1 MINFL
6 GNIQKT
12 PDYYN
17 LKNDKKIKDLN
28 TKVSKVG
35 QGVNAKIYSIRPD
48 KLITKKKKKTLAFK
62 SQKKEKPYNID
73 IHISSA
79 VLLAFYDFQP
89 KYYNQYF
96 MENGNYENK
105 NKERIF
111 IKIQMDRINNNPV
124 TINNIGWYILFNFTN
139 IRDQVH
145 NIMLR
150 ISTKNL

>member
-1 MINFL
+1 
-6 GNIQKT
+6 
-12 PDYYN
+12 
-17 LKNDKKIKDLN
+17 
-28 TKVSKVG
+28 
-35 QGVNAKIYSIRPD
+35 
-48 KLITKKKKKTLAFK
+48 
-62 SQKKEKPYNID
+62 
-73 IHISSA
+73 
-79 VLLAFYDFQP
+79 
-89 KYYNQYF
+89 

-150 ISTKNL
+150 TINEEFIKIDIRTFNSESKQSNIEKNLDYILNNIEIFKKNKKIIINELN